1 MTRYSVYLA
10 TVVVLSNLIGP
21 TFEPVY
27 AQTSVT
33 CDASTSEDFL
43 RFSGWKMYFMD
54 PPSSTEEEDVDIVLT
69 ADGRLLITIDD
80 GDRRGSRG
88 LTITK
93 SWECEVDRT
102 ESTIRD
108 IKITD
113 IYQWGSVYAQEKLF
127 DQRQLVRVF
136 YRDNGVNRY
145 AIIGR
150 PDNNREDDLEW
161 LILTSELQIRTGL
174 MDTAERP
181 LQLLQR

>member
-10 TVVVLSNLIGP
+10 TVVVLSNSIGP

-27 AQTSVT
+27 AQTSEP
-33 CDASTSEDFL
+33 CDASEDFL

-54 PPSSTEEEDVDIVLT
+54 PPASTEEEDVDIVLT
-69 ADGRLLITIDD
+69 ADGRLLIIYN
-80 GDRRGSRG
+80 GSRAG
-88 LTITK
+88 EFRRFRRTVVR
-93 SWECEVDRT
+93 ECKVDWT
-102 ESTIRD
+102 GSTIRD

-174 MDTAERP
+174 MDRL

>member
-10 TVVVLSNLIGP
+10 TVVVLSNSIGP

-27 AQTSVT
+27 AQTSVP
-33 CDASTSEDFL
+33 CDVSEDFL

-54 PPSSTEEEDVDIVLT
+54 PPASTEERDVDIVLT
-69 ADGRLLITIDD
+69 ADGRLLIIDD
-80 GDRRGSRG
+80 GRGSGG
-88 LTITK
+88 LIRTRVR
-93 SWECEVDRT
+93 ECEVDWT
-102 ESTIRD
+102 ESTIRN
-108 IKITD
+108 IEITD

-127 DQRQLVRVF
+127 DQRQLARVF

-174 MDTAERP
+174 MDTAERL